1 MYIVQSKDNFF
12 LDKITHLLNL
22 FDIPITNPSMK
33 SYGIIYLDYNN
44 NKIDLNF
51 NSYKKS
57 FSCPVRVI
65 DIVKELKLILTN
77 HSIEFDSL
85 VYYPLKQIISKED
98 KSIQLRHIHNIII
111 EEILKNPN
119 HEMSKE
125 YLYKCIWP
133 EDHDMQLNKLDTHL
147 TNLKNL
153 LKESLSFNFSF
164 RSISGKIKFL
174 I

>member
-12 LDKITHLLNL
+12 LDKITYLFSH

-33 SYGIIYLDYNN
+33 SYGIIYLNYNN
-44 NKIDLNF
+44 NKIILNF
-51 NSYKKS
+51 DNNRKS
-57 FSCPVRVI
+57 FSCPVRII

-77 HSIEFDSL
+77 HFIKFDNL
-85 VYYPLKQIISKED
+85 IYYPLKQIISKDD

-119 HEMSKE
+119 NEMQKE

-153 LKESLSFNFSF
+153 LKESLDFDLSFK
-164 RSISGKIKFL
+164 SISGKIKFL